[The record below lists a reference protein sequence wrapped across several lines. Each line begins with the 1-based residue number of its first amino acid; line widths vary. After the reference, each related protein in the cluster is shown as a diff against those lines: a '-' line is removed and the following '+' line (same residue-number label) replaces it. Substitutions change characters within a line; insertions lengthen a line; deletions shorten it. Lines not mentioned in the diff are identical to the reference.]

1 MASRAL
7 RLVGQE
13 YVGELIGS
21 ITGDV
26 HCYGYAIHDSICI
39 YVSMGGPRMAVEAIR
54 AKLSKGY
61 IVSCAP
67 WDAPSVEL
75 TAGEGNSG
83 MYHAYLTNI
92 PEAKFTSLILVHEWA
107 VVPNYNGA
115 ATTFLFRTDD
125 AQATAKLKHHV
136 TELVKVPVF
145 DAWAG
150 YLYSAGQTAG
160 LVRKTRSAGA
170 IDVLTVDLDAT
181 AWTRLITG
189 GLGTEK
195 LQLPALTV

>member
-1 MASRAL
+1 MANRAL
-7 RLVGQE
+7 RSVGQE
-13 YVGELIGS
+13 YVGELTGS

-26 HCYGYAIHDSICI
+26 HCYGYAIHDDICI

-54 AKLSKGY
+54 AKLSKGD

-125 AQATAKLKHHV
+125 VQATAKLKGYV

-145 DAWAG
+145 DTWAS

-160 LVRKTRSAGA
+160 LVRKARSAGG
-170 IDVLTVDLDAT
+170 IDVLTIDLDAT

-189 GLGTEK
+189 GLEQGTM
-195 LQLPALTV
+195 QLP

>member
-1 MASRAL
+1 VASRAL
-7 RLVGQE
+7 RTVGIE
-13 YVGELIGS
+13 YVGELTGS

-26 HCYGYAIHDSICI
+26 HCYGYAIHDGICI

-54 AKLSKGY
+54 AKLSKGD

-83 MYHAYLTNI
+83 MYHAYMTNI

-107 VVPNYNGA
+107 VMPNYSGA

-145 DAWAG
+145 DAWSD
-150 YLYSAGQTAG
+150 YLYSAGQTAS
-160 LVRKTRSAGA
+160 LVRPTRSAGA
-170 IDVLTVDLDAT
+170 IDVLTIDLDAT
-181 AWTRLITG
+181 AWTGLITG
-189 GLGTEK
+189 GLSAKGI
-195 LQLPALTV
+195 ALGKR

>member
-7 RLVGQE
+7 RTVGHE
-13 YVGELIGS
+13 YVGELTGS

-26 HCYGYAIHDSICI
+26 HCYGYAIHEGICI
-39 YVSMGGPRMAVEAIR
+39 YVNMGGPRMAVEAIR
-54 AKLSKGY
+54 AKLAKGD

-115 ATTFLFRTDD
+115 ATTFLFRMDD
-125 AQATAKLKHHV
+125 AQATTNLKHHV

-145 DAWAG
+145 DTWAD
-150 YLYSAGQTAG
+150 YLYSAGQIAG
-160 LVRKTRSAGA
+160 LVCKTRSAGA
-170 IDVLTVDLDAT
+170 IDLLTVDLDAT

-189 GLGTEK
+189 GLERGDIYFH
-195 LQLPALTV
+195 

>member
-7 RLVGQE
+7 RIVGQE
-13 YVGELIGS
+13 YVGELTGS

-26 HCYGYAIHDSICI
+26 HCYGYAIHEGICI
-39 YVSMGGPRMAVEAIR
+39 YVNMGGPRMAVEAIR
-54 AKLSKGY
+54 AKLSKGD

-125 AQATAKLKHHV
+125 AQATAKLKLHV

-145 DAWAG
+145 DAWAD

-160 LVRKTRSAGA
+160 LVRKTRSGGA
-170 IDVLTVDLDAT
+170 IDLLTVDLDTT

-189 GLGTEK
+189 GLERN
-195 LQLPALTV
+195 QIRFS

>member
-7 RLVGQE
+7 RTVGIE
-13 YVGELIGS
+13 YVGELTGS

-26 HCYGYAIHDSICI
+26 HCYGYAIHDGICI

-54 AKLSKGY
+54 AKLSKGD

-83 MYHAYLTNI
+83 MYHAYMTNI

-107 VVPNYNGA
+107 VMPNYSGA

-145 DAWAG
+145 DAWSD
-150 YLYSAGQTAG
+150 YLYSAGQTAS
-160 LVRKTRSAGA
+160 LVRPTRSAGA
-170 IDVLTVDLDAT
+170 IDVLTIDLDAT
-181 AWTRLITG
+181 AWTGLITG
-189 GLGTEK
+189 GLSAKGI
-195 LQLPALTV
+195 ALGKR

>member
-1 MASRAL
+1 MASRTLQA
-7 RLVGQE
+7 VGHE
-13 YVGELIGS
+13 YVGELTGS

-26 HCYGYAIHDSICI
+26 HCYGYAIHEGICI

-54 AKLSKGY
+54 AKLSKGD
-61 IVSCAP
+61 IVSCTP

-83 MYHAYLTNI
+83 MYHAYPTNI

-107 VVPNYNGA
+107 VMPNYNGA
-115 ATTFLFRTDD
+115 ATTFLFRTDN

-145 DAWAG
+145 DNWAG
-150 YLYSAGQTAG
+150 YLYDAGQTAG
-160 LVRKTRSAGA
+160 LVRKTRSAGE

-195 LQLPALTV
+195 LQLPALAV

>member
-7 RLVGQE
+7 RTVGQE
-13 YVGELIGS
+13 YIGELTGS

-26 HCYGYAIHDSICI
+26 HCYGFAIHEGICI

-54 AKLSKGY
+54 AKLSKGD

-92 PEAKFTSLILVHEWA
+92 PEAKFTTLILVHEWA

-125 AQATAKLKHHV
+125 AQATAKLKNHV

-145 DAWAG
+145 DAWAD
-150 YLYSAGQTAG
+150 YLYAAGQTAG
-160 LVRKTRSAGA
+160 LVRQTRSAGA
-170 IDVLTVDLDAT
+170 IDLLTVDLDAT
-181 AWTRLITG
+181 AWTRVITT
-189 GLGTEK
+189 GLECGS
-195 LQLPALTV
+195 LSFS

>member
-7 RLVGQE
+7 RTVGQE
-13 YVGELIGS
+13 YIGELTGS

-26 HCYGYAIHDSICI
+26 HCYGFAIHEGICI

-54 AKLSKGY
+54 AKLSKGD

-125 AQATAKLKHHV
+125 GQATAKLKNHV
-136 TELVKVPVF
+136 TELVKVPAF
-145 DAWAG
+145 DAWAD
-150 YLYSAGQTAG
+150 YLYAAGQTAG
-160 LVRKTRSAGA
+160 LVRQTRSAGT
-170 IDVLTVDLDAT
+170 IDLLTVDLDAT
-181 AWTRLITG
+181 TWTRLITTG
-189 GLGTEK
+189 FERGSLSFS
-195 LQLPALTV
+195 

>member
-7 RLVGQE
+7 RTVGQE
-13 YVGELIGS
+13 YIGELTGS

-26 HCYGYAIHDSICI
+26 HCYGFAIHEGICI

-54 AKLSKGY
+54 AKLSKGD

-125 AQATAKLKHHV
+125 GQATAKLKNHV
-136 TELVKVPVF
+136 TELVKVPRHR
-145 DAWAG
+145 ASEGAG
-150 YLYSAGQTAG
+150 
-160 LVRKTRSAGA
+160 VRC
-170 IDVLTVDLDAT
+170 L
-181 AWTRLITG
+181 G
-189 GLGTEK
+189 GLPVRRRADRRTRPPDA
-195 LQLPALTV
+195 QCRHD

>member
-1 MASRAL
+1 MIYHILQS
-7 RLVGQE
+7 
-13 YVGELIGS
+13 YVGELTGS
-21 ITGDV
+21 ITGQV
-26 HCYGYAIHDSICI
+26 FCYGYAVHEGICV
-39 YVSMGGPRMAVEAIR
+39 YVNMAGPRMGVEAIR
-54 AKLSKGY
+54 AKLSKGDQ
-61 IVSCAP
+61 VSVVP
-67 WDAPSVEL
+67 FDAPSVEL

-83 MYHAYLTNI
+83 MYHAYMTNI

-125 AQATAKLKHHV
+125 ARATAKLKHHV

-145 DAWAG
+145 DAWSS
-150 YLYSAGQTAG
+150 YLYSAGQTVG

-170 IDVLTVDLDAT
+170 IDLLTVDLDAT

-189 GLGTEK
+189 GLEQGMIT
-195 LQLPALTV
+195 LSAQALAV

>member
-7 RLVGQE
+7 RTVGQE
-13 YVGELIGS
+13 YVGELTGS

-26 HCYGYAIHDSICI
+26 HCYGYAIHEGICI

-54 AKLSKGY
+54 AKLSKGD

-67 WDAPSVEL
+67 WDTPSVEL

-83 MYHAYLTNI
+83 MYHAFMTNI

-107 VVPNYNGA
+107 VMPNYNGA
-115 ATTFLFRTDD
+115 ATTFLFRTED

-145 DAWAG
+145 DTWAS
-150 YLYSAGQTAG
+150 YLYAAGQTAG
-160 LVRKTRSAGA
+160 LIRQTRSAGA
-170 IDVLTVDLDAT
+170 IDLLTVDLDAT

-189 GLGTEK
+189 GLESGK
-195 LQLPALTV
+195 LQLPALTL

>member
-1 MASRAL
+1 MAARNLQSI
-7 RLVGQE
+7 GQE
-13 YVGELIGS
+13 YVGELTGS

-26 HCYGYAIHDSICI
+26 HCYGYAVHTGICI

-54 AKLSKGY
+54 AKLSKGD

-83 MYHAYLTNI
+83 MYHAYMTNI

-145 DAWAG
+145 DAWAD
-150 YLYSAGQTAG
+150 YLYSAGQTTG
-160 LVRKTRSAGA
+160 LVRQTRSAGA

-181 AWTRLITG
+181 TWTRLIMN
-189 GLGTEK
+189 GLERNLVTF
-195 LQLPALTV
+195 P

>member
-1 MASRAL
+1 ML
-7 RLVGQE
+7 RSVGQE
-13 YVGELIGS
+13 YVGELTGS

-26 HCYGYAIHDSICI
+26 HCYGYAIHEGICI

-54 AKLSKGY
+54 AKMAKGD

-83 MYHAYLTNI
+83 MYQAYLTNI

-107 VVPNYNGA
+107 VTPNYNGG
-115 ATTFLFRTDD
+115 ATTFLFRTDEV
-125 AQATAKLKHHV
+125 QATAKLKQHV

-145 DAWAG
+145 DAWAD
-150 YLYSAGQTAG
+150 YLYDAGQTAG
-160 LVRKTRSAGA
+160 LVRQTRKAGG
-170 IDVLTVDLDAT
+170 IDLLTVDLDAT

-189 GLGTEK
+189 GLG
-195 LQLPALTV
+195 QRIIRLPQG

>member
-1 MASRAL
+1 MASRDL
-7 RLVGQE
+7 RTVRQE
-13 YVGELIGS
+13 YVGELTGS

-26 HCYGYAIHDSICI
+26 HCYGYAIHEGICI

-54 AKLSKGY
+54 AKLSKGD

-83 MYHAYLTNI
+83 MYHAYMTNI
-92 PEAKFTSLILVHEWA
+92 PEAKFTSLILVHERA

-115 ATTFLFRTDD
+115 STMFLFRTDD

-136 TELVKVPVF
+136 TELVNVPVF
-145 DAWAG
+145 DAWAD
-150 YLYSAGQTAG
+150 YLYTAGQTAG
-160 LVRKTRSAGA
+160 LVRQTRSAGA

-189 GLGTEK
+189 GLEQNVIH
-195 LQLPALTV
+195 LADQAA

>member
-1 MASRAL
+1 MASRATHVL
-7 RLVGQE
+7 KAVGHE
-13 YVGELIGS
+13 YVGELTGS
-21 ITGDV
+21 ISGDV
-26 HCYGYAIHDSICI
+26 HCYGYAIHEGICV

-54 AKLSKGY
+54 AKLTKGD

-107 VVPNYNGA
+107 IAPNYNGA
-115 ATTFLFRTDD
+115 ATTFLFRTED
-125 AQATAKLKHHV
+125 AQATTKLKQHV

-150 YLYSAGQTAG
+150 YLYDAGQTAG
-160 LVRKTRSAGA
+160 LVRKTRSGGA
-170 IDVLTVDLDAT
+170 IDLLTVDLDTT

-189 GLGTEK
+189 GLERN
-195 LQLPALTV
+195 QIRFS